1 MPTSVGDPAAGQR
14 LNIPSLPKDAEIRI
28 NAGQYESR
36 ANPRSQSL
44 GIIEIRSTRDLDRSA
59 TPLAD
64 QGWEAAGH
72 LCDDQVRGG
81 LGDGVDAGDVG
92 R

>member
-36 ANPRSQSL
+36 ANPRPQSL
-44 GIIEIRSTRDLDRSA
+44 GIIEIRSVRDLDRSA

-64 QGWEAAGH
+64 RGWEAASSPVWRPG
-72 LCDDQVRGG
+72 
-81 LGDGVDAGDVG
+81 GVDSGW
-92 R
+92 RC

>member
-36 ANPRSQSL
+36 ANPRPQSL
-44 GIIEIRSTRDLDRSA
+44 GIIEIRSVRQIIDTLSVFLPLVTA
-59 TPLAD
+59 TLAAFIP
-64 QGWEAAGH
+64 Q
-72 LCDDQVRGG
+72 
-81 LGDGVDAGDVG
+81 LG
-92 R
+92 RN